1 MKFLID
7 NALSHLLPFH
17 LRNSGHD
24 AVHVRDYGLHAAED
38 EAVLARADA
47 EGRIL
52 VTTDTDFGDLLAENG
67 SKGPSMILFRRASGE
82 PDMQFELLRR
92 ILEGVADSLND
103 GCIVVVE
110 PGKVRIRTLPIGESL

>member
-7 NALSHLLPFH
+7 NALSHLLAFH

-24 AVHVRDYGLHAAED
+24 AVHVRDYRLHAAED
-38 EAVLARADA
+38 EVVLARADA

-52 VTTDTDFGDLLAENG
+52 VTTDTDFGDLLAESG
-67 SKGPSMILFRRASGE
+67 SNGPSMILFRRTSGE

>member
-1 MKFLID
+1 LKFPID
-7 NALSHLLPFH
+7 NALSHLLAFH

-24 AVHVRDYGLHAAED
+24 AVHVRDYRLHAAED
-38 EAVLARADA
+38 EAVLARADP

-52 VTTDTDFGDLLAENG
+52 VTTDTDFGDFLAESG
-67 SKGPSMILFRRASGE
+67 SNGPSIILSRRASGE
-82 PDMQFELLRR
+82 PDIQFELLRR
-92 ILEGVADSLND
+92 ILEGIGDSLND

>member
-1 MKFLID
+1 LKFLID
-7 NALSHLLPFH
+7 NALSHLLAFH

-38 EAVLARADA
+38 EAVPARADA

-67 SKGPSMILFRRASGE
+67 SKGLSMILFRRASGE